1 MPKTRRP
8 SSSRSPAGRGN
19 SPSRAAGGVGEPGCG
34 AAVLLCVAGLL
45 PPGLI
50 LAPRIVDVVPL
61 PSTVQPISVPDR
73 VPADGPDAAS

>member
-1 MPKTRRP
+1 M
-8 SSSRSPAGRGN
+8 
-19 SPSRAAGGVGEPGCG
+19 
-34 AAVLLCVAGLL
+34 AGLL